1 MASLGS
7 FIISAASSW
16 ANGGGRPGSG
26 FADQV
31 AGPSAYL
38 RVCSSG
44 AEHSVC
50 DSTNALCR
58 VVSRASSGVL
68 RRRCGDPTFRARVGN
83 ARQRWRRPEFWC
95 EVRHIRVPCRPVSQV
110 LDACDLGGFF
120 RPEKVAP
127 GPVDYHLSADRP
139 SRTQTGRFQQSGR
152 APTVCPT
159 RCHSDR
165 RPCSMS
171 TVNHHG
177 YPSPDRWIAVC
188 PASRAGKRVRQR
200 WGCRSVELAGADA
213 SGEGPPLGR
222 GDGQLRTGG
231 VFFE

>member
-58 VVSRASSGVL
+58 VVSRASSGAL

-83 ARQRWRRPEFWC
+83 ARQR
-95 EVRHIRVPCRPVSQV
+95 
-110 LDACDLGGFF
+110 AAT
-120 RPEKVAP
+120 VAAA
-127 GPVDYHLSADRP
+127 GI
-139 SRTQTGRFQQSGR
+139 SG
-152 APTVCPT
+152 V
-159 RCHSDR
+159 
-165 RPCSMS
+165 
-171 TVNHHG
+171 
-177 YPSPDRWIAVC
+177 
-188 PASRAGKRVRQR
+188 
-200 WGCRSVELAGADA
+200 RSVTSAFRV
-213 SGEGPPLGR
+213 GP
-222 GDGQLRTGG
+222 
-231 VFFE
+231 